1 MPIGVLHKR
10 VQAVRGARCAV
21 RIHQT
26 LTPTKQT
33 KSMSRLN
40 TYLRAT
46 ATIAIMTALFGCNGP
61 ELQPIPKN
69 GTILAFGDS
78 LTLGVGTTSENS
90 YPAVLAELT
99 GLEVINAG
107 VSGETTDEGAIR
119 LSEELD
125 SFSPDLI
132 IILEGGNDFLHNR
145 DPSTIKTNIKKM
157 IETAKSRG
165 VQVVL
170 IGVPQKK
177 LFSNSAPLY
186 EELADDFQLVFDG
199 TLLGGLL
206 RSPALKSDYIHL
218 NEKGYHKMAESIYA
232 LLEQNGAL

>member
-1 MPIGVLHKR
+1 M
-10 VQAVRGARCAV
+10 A
-21 RIHQT
+21 
-26 LTPTKQT
+26 
-33 KSMSRLN
+33 
-40 TYLRAT
+40 
-46 ATIAIMTALFGCNGP
+46 ALFGCSGP
-61 ELQPIPKN
+61 GLQPIPKD

-78 LTLGVGTTSENS
+78 LTVGVGTTSENS

-107 VSGETTDEGAIR
+107 VSGETTDKGVSR
-119 LSEELD
+119 LAEELD
-125 SFSPDLI
+125 NFSPDLV
-132 IILEGGNDFLHNR
+132 IILEGGNDFLQNQNQ
-145 DPSTIKTNIKKM
+145 SMTKTNIKRM

-199 TLLGGLL
+199 TLLAGLL
-206 RSPALKSDYIHL
+206 RSRALKSDYIHL
-218 NEKGYHKMAESIYA
+218 NEKGYRTMAESIYK
-232 LLEQNGAL
+232 LLKENGAL